1 MGTVRASSPAIRIAA
16 PAQSMQTKR
25 EFACW
30 VARQAVRSL
39 YAELRLY
46 PKPGLVSMV
55 DSGSHDDMDAV
66 TFMRSLF
73 SLRHY
78 FRKICLAGYN
88 DAAFAEL
95 KRLGIAAEAV
105 MLKTTRGVNTHRGAI
120 FSLGL
125 LCATAGRARA
135 QGTPMTPPALRA
147 AMLIRWGE
155 ELAMHAAPPA
165 SVSAAAATMA
175 AAAPAPVAASMATRS
190 ASAPVAA
197 SAAEASASAPVAASA
212 AEASASAPV
221 AASTAAASAIAAA
234 VACGAGHPPLSNGL
248 LVAARYAVS
257 GAREEGALGLP
268 SVFEIGVRAM
278 QASHARGA
286 SHSEARIDALFA
298 LMAHVSDSNVYHR
311 AGPQGAQ
318 IVRDHAQRFLALGG
332 TAYPRWHAEALASHQ
347 VFVAHRLS
355 PGGAADLLAASCLVL
370 ALGATD
376 RP

>member
-1 MGTVRASSPAIRIAA
+1 
-16 PAQSMQTKR
+16 
-25 EFACW
+25 
-30 VARQAVRSL
+30 
-39 YAELRLY
+39 
-46 PKPGLVSMV
+46 
-55 DSGSHDDMDAV
+55 
-66 TFMRSLF
+66 
-73 SLRHY
+73 
-78 FRKICLAGYN
+78 
-88 DAAFAEL
+88 
-95 KRLGIAAEAV
+95 
-105 MLKTTRGVNTHRGAI
+105 MLKATHGVNTHRGAI

-175 AAAPAPVAASMATRS
+175 AATAAPVAATMAAAAAT
-190 ASAPVAA
+190 AVKATMAAAPTAPVAA
-197 SAAEASASAPVAASA
+197 TMAAAAA
-212 AEASASAPV
+212 DTV
-221 AASTAAASAIAAA
+221 AASTAAAAA
-234 VACGAGHPPLSNGL
+234 VAAGAGQPPLSNGL

-278 QASHARGA
+278 QAAHARGA
-286 SHSEARIDALFA
+286 SNSEARIDALFA

-318 IVRDHAQRFLALGG
+318 IVRSHAQRFLTLGG
-332 TAYPRWHAEALASHQ
+332 TANPHWHAEALASHQ

>member
-16 PAQSMQTKR
+16 PAQSMQAKR

-95 KRLGIAAEAV
+95 KRLGIAAEAD
-105 MLKTTRGVNTHRGAI
+105 MLKATRGINTHRGAI

-175 AAAPAPVAASMATRS
+175 APAPVAASMATR
-190 ASAPVAA
+190 
-197 SAAEASASAPVAASA
+197 SASAPVAASA

-347 VFVAHRLS
+347 VFVARRLS